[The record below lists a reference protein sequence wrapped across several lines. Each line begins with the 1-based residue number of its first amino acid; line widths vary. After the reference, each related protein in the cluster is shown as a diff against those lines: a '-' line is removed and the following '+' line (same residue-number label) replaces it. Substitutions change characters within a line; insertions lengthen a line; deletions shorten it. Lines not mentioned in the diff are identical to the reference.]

1 MTLLFS
7 TIMFALAEGEGGLP
21 WYLNVPGFEAW
32 RWFNLLLFVL
42 VMYLLLRR
50 PLAKVFNERRETIRR
65 DLMRAQEERDAALK
79 KLDEVNARL
88 QTLDAEVTQVREQ
101 ASREATAERARIAE
115 ETKRETER
123 LRDQAEREITSV
135 AKAAQQGLREF
146 TAAQSVELAEQMI
159 RQEMRPETDARLIKD
174 YVAEL
179 GGARR

>member
-1 MTLLFS
+1 MSLQFS
-7 TIMFALAEGEGGLP
+7 SIIFALAGEGGMP

-32 RWFNLLLFVL
+32 RWFNLLLFVGVL
-42 VMYLLLRR
+42 YLLSHRW
-50 PLAKVFNERRETIRR
+50 LAKIFNERRATIRH

-88 QTLDAEVTQVREQ
+88 QTLDGEVAKVREQ
-101 ASREATAERARIAE
+101 AQAESNVERERIAQ

-123 LRDQAEREITSV
+123 LREQAEREIASI
-135 AKAAQQGLREF
+135 AKAAQQELREF
-146 TAAQSVELAEQMI
+146 TATQSVALAEQMI

-174 YVAEL
+174 YVADL